1 MRLQGVYSILR
12 CDCWFY
18 VNEHLTYNSRNI
30 SSPERRA
37 KRRWRPK
44 SDKVFILWFDKDGV
58 EASRGEFISKL
69 WNPCRRVE
77 SNHLSIGRG
86 GMAPQGHDNTAVTA
100 CYKFLSFHFFNLVV
114 EARITVYTRC
124 CHLSDQKSGCIS
136 IKFTG
141 NRAKTPSHA
150 FTPGPWWCCV
160 YRAKHAR
167 DLFRLFCLLLLCMCY
182 AIVSSK

>member
-44 SDKVFILWFDKDGV
+44 SDTVFILWFDKDGV
-58 EASRGEFISKL
+58 EASLSPNCETPADVWKVIICRSVEAAWPHRGMTTQL
-69 WNPCRRVE
+69 WQLE
-77 SNHLSIGRG
+77 
-86 GMAPQGHDNTAVTA
+86 
-100 CYKFLSFHFFNLVV
+100 FLSFHFFNLVV

-136 IKFTG
+136 IKFAR

-150 FTPGPWWCCV
+150 FTPGPRWCCV

-167 DLFRLFCLLLLCMCY
+167 DLFRLFCLLLLCMYY